1 VILNLPNFKA
11 LTVNADLL
19 HNSGSNITQEMGYGL
34 AWASEYMAYAIE
46 KGISATNAAN
56 TIMFS
61 LSVGSNYFMEI
72 AKLRAFR
79 MLWSMVAEQYKVD
92 LSDFKIYIHS
102 QGSIWNKSVYDPNVN
117 MLRSTTEA
125 MAATIGGTNSLS
137 LRSYDL
143 GFKAEDDFSR
153 RISRNVQLVLKH
165 ESYFDKIVDPAAG
178 SYYIETL
185 TDKLAKQAWT
195 LFQKTEAT
203 GGFIKLALDGEVKKE
218 IETVAQKRDI
228 DIANRKITILGTN
241 QYPNP
246 TEYMLD
252 RIEEYNH
259 CYKAY
264 EGLKPYR
271 GAMAFEALRIATEKF
286 AKSKNHQPSVFMLTI
301 GNLAM
306 RKARAS
312 FSSGFFGCAGYQ
324 IIDNLGFETTT
335 EGVEAALKAKSEI
348 VVICSSDEEY
358 AEFAPAIAQAIKAKN
373 SAVKVIVAGYPT
385 ELLDELKKAGVDDFI
400 HARANVLDKLT
411 TYSKELGII

>member
-1 VILNLPNFKA
+1 
-11 LTVNADLL
+11 
-19 HNSGSNITQEMGYGL
+19 M
-34 AWASEYMAYAIE
+34 
-46 KGISATNAAN
+46 
-56 TIMFS
+56 
-61 LSVGSNYFMEI
+61 
-72 AKLRAFR
+72 
-79 MLWSMVAEQYKVD
+79 
-92 LSDFKIYIHS
+92 
-102 QGSIWNKSVYDPNVN
+102 
-117 MLRSTTEA
+117 
-125 MAATIGGTNSLS
+125 
-137 LRSYDL
+137 
-143 GFKAEDDFSR
+143 
-153 RISRNVQLVLKH
+153 
-165 ESYFDKIVDPAAG
+165 
-178 SYYIETL
+178 
-185 TDKLAKQAWT
+185 AKQAWA
-195 LFQKTEAT
+195 LFQKTEAA

-286 AKSKNHQPSVFMLTI
+286 AKTKNHQPSVFMLTI

-358 AEFAPAIAQAIKAKN
+358 AEFAPAIAQAIKAMN

-411 TYSKELGII
+411 AYSKELGII